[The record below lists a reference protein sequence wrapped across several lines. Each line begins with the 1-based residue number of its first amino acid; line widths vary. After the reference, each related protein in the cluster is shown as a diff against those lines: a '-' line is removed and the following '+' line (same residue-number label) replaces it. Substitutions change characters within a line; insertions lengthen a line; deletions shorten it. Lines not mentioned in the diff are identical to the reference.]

1 MAARAA
7 RKALVFVYGSL
18 KTNFRNHYKMTGAQ
32 HVTSAVTKEAYPLVI
47 FGERRVPYLLPFP
60 GVGKN
65 IRGELYSCEDDKLEE
80 LDRFERCHV
89 GYYRKR
95 SGVYAP
101 PTDSWVRKTFSSCTN
116 RWRPNVGVLRLFKIR
131 ERRHQRT
138 PRSAA
143 PGWVYVPT

>member
-32 HVTSAVTKEAYPLVI
+32 YVTSAVTKEAYPLVI

-89 GYYRKR
+89 GYYRRHSVAVQTDEGQTLECYAYLK
-95 SGVYAP
+95 SENGVTNELLAQP
-101 PTDSWVRKTFSSCTN
+101 HLDEFTFQHN
-116 RWRPNVGVLRLFKIR
+116 F
-131 ERRHQRT
+131 EYT
-138 PRSAA
+138 PSTKSRATA
-143 PGWVYVPT
+143 